1 MSALKNQSKKT
12 IPLPFSVYFWTVIL
26 LALAGLADSV
36 YLAVSHYRVYTDIS
50 YSSFCAISKAINCDT
65 VSQSIYSIFL
75 GVPVPI
81 WGVIGYTFFLLL
93 LPVAGSQT
101 ADKKRIWPLLLLV
114 SLAFSI
120 YSIILASIST
130 FYIHSYCIMCI
141 VSFGINFLLLYFVW
155 IVRKRFNTPGIL
167 EGLKHD
173 LRFLWNKSVLST
185 IVFGPFFIG
194 IVLVLVFF
202 PNYWHFAPPKL
213 QAAPRT
219 GITDEGYP
227 WIGAE
232 QPELVITEFTD
243 YQCFQCKKMHF
254 FLRQLMG
261 KYPDKIRLIHRHFPM
276 DDTINPIVG
285 GRFHVG
291 SGKMALFAEYAK
303 SEDKFWQM
311 NDILFKMA
319 GHVDYINIKELAE
332 QTGLDYRKLAHATKS
347 SVTRYKVK
355 HDIAVG
361 IKLEITGTPGYL
373 IGGKV
378 YLGQIPAEIISSV
391 LD

>member
-1 MSALKNQSKKT
+1 M
-12 IPLPFSVYFWTVIL
+12 I
-26 LALAGLADSV
+26 GLADSI
-36 YLAVSHYRVYTDIS
+36 YLSISHYRVYTDIG
-50 YSSFCAISKAINCDT
+50 YRSFCAISKAINCDT
-65 VSQSIYSIFL
+65 VSQSPYSIFL

-81 WGVIGYTFFLLL
+81 WGIIGYTFFLLF

-120 YSIILASIST
+120 HSIILASIST

-141 VSFGINFLLLYFVW
+141 VSFGINFLLLYYVW
-155 IVRKRFNTPGIL
+155 IICKRFNTAGIL
-167 EGLKHD
+167 EGLKRD
-173 LRFLWNKSVLST
+173 IRFLWNKSVLST
-185 IVFGPFFIG
+185 IIFGPFFIG
-194 IVLVLVFF
+194 VVLVLAFF
-202 PNYWHFAPPKL
+202 PNYWHFEPPKL
-213 QAAPRT
+213 QSAVRT

-227 WIGAE
+227 WIGSE
-232 QPELVITEFTD
+232 QPELVITEFSD

-254 FLRQLMG
+254 FLRQLIG
-261 KYPDKIRLIHRHFPM
+261 KYPGKIRLVHRHFPM
-276 DDTINPIVG
+276 DHKYNPIVKE
-285 GRFHVG
+285 RFHVG

-303 SEDKFWQM
+303 TEDKFWRM

-332 QTGLDYRKLAHATKS
+332 QTGLDYRKLAHATKNR
-347 SVTRYKVK
+347 VTRYKVK

-361 IKLEITGTPGYL
+361 IKLGITGTPGFL

-378 YLGQIPAEIISSV
+378 YIGQIPPEIISSV

>member
-1 MSALKNQSKKT
+1 
-12 IPLPFSVYFWTVIL
+12 
-26 LALAGLADSV
+26 
-36 YLAVSHYRVYTDIS
+36 
-50 YSSFCAISKAINCDT
+50 
-65 VSQSIYSIFL
+65 
-75 GVPVPI
+75 
-81 WGVIGYTFFLLL
+81 
-93 LPVAGSQT
+93 
-101 ADKKRIWPLLLLV
+101 
-114 SLAFSI
+114 
-120 YSIILASIST
+120 
-130 FYIHSYCIMCI
+130 MCI
-141 VSFGINFLLLYFVW
+141 VSFGINFLLLYYVW
-155 IVRKRFNTPGIL
+155 IIRKRFNTPGIL

-185 IVFGPFFIG
+185 IVFGSFFSG
-194 IVLVLVFF
+194 VGLVLAFF
-202 PNYWHFAPPKL
+202 PNYWHFDPPKL

-285 GRFHVG
+285 ERFHVG
-291 SGKMALFAEYAK
+291 SGIMALFAEYAK

-332 QTGLDYRKLAHATKS
+332 QTGLDYTKLAHATKS

-361 IKLEITGTPGYL
+361 IKLGITGTPGYL

-378 YLGQIPAEIISSV
+378 YLGQIPPEIISSV

>member
-1 MSALKNQSKKT
+1 MNAIKKQSKET
-12 IPLPFSVYFWTVIL
+12 MPLPFSVYFWTVIF

-36 YLAVSHYRVYTDIS
+36 YLAISHYRVYTDIS

-65 VSQSIYSIFL
+65 VSQSIHSIFL
-75 GVPVPI
+75 SVPVPI
-81 WGVIGYTFFLLL
+81 WGVIGYTFFLLF

-114 SLAFSI
+114 SFAFSI
-120 YSIILASIST
+120 YSIILASISI

-141 VSFGINFLLLYFVW
+141 VSFGINFLLLYYVW
-155 IVRKRFNTPGIL
+155 IIRKRFNTAGIL
-167 EGLKHD
+167 EGLKRD
-173 LRFLWNKSVLST
+173 LKFLWNKRVLST

-194 IVLVLVFF
+194 VVLVLAFF
-202 PNYWHFAPPKL
+202 PSYWHFDPPKL
-213 QAAPRT
+213 QAAART
-219 GITDEGYP
+219 GITNEGHP

-254 FLRQLMG
+254 FLRQLIAR
-261 KYPDKIRLIHRHFPM
+261 YPDKIRLIHRHFPM
-276 DDTINPIVG
+276 DDAINPIVG
-285 GRFHVG
+285 ERFHVG
-291 SGKMALFAEYAK
+291 SGKMALFAEYTK
-303 SEDKFWQM
+303 TEDKFWQM

-332 QTGLDYRKLAHATKS
+332 KTELDYKKLAHATIS

-361 IKLEITGTPGYL
+361 IKLGITGTPGYL
-373 IGGKV
+373 IDGKV
-378 YLGQIPAEIISSV
+378 YLGQIPPEIISRV